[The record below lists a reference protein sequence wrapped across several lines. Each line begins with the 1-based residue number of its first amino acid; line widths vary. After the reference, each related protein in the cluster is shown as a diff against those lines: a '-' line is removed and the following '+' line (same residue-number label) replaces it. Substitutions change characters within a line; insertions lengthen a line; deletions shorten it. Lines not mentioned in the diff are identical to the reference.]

1 MSSRWGGFSPRSPM
15 AHLEELLAQ
24 FANGDVR
31 AASRLMSVVERG
43 GADAERV
50 LDAVFPRTGR
60 AHRIAIT
67 GPGGAGK
74 STIINELTRAFRG
87 TGETVGVIAEDPSSP
102 FSGGAVLGDRLRM
115 TSAGGDAG
123 VFVRSLASR
132 GSETGLSPLAS
143 ELADVLDAFGRDIVL
158 LESMGASQVETRIRF
173 SADTVV
179 VVLTPE
185 AGDEVQSLKSGLLEV
200 ADIVCVNKADRGG
213 AESLAKDLEA
223 IMEMREKD
231 GWRIPVIMTSARD
244 TDSVATLVKA
254 LADHGHYLDAEGRRA
269 ARRAASLKARLSA
282 RVSESI
288 HSMIWQSPMLA
299 QRFDAIFDRVT
310 AGALPP
316 WRAARELAES
326 LHIESRSSR

>member
-1 MSSRWGGFSPRSPM
+1 M
-15 AHLEELLAQ
+15 AHIEQLLAQ

-60 AHRIAIT
+60 AQRVAIT

-74 STIINELTRAFRG
+74 STLINELTRAYRSG
-87 TGETVGVIAEDPSSP
+87 GKTVGVVAEDPSSP
-102 FSGGAVLGDRLRM
+102 FSGGAILGDRVRM
-115 TSAGGDAG
+115 THAGGDAG

-132 GSETGLSPLAS
+132 GSETGLSPLAGD
-143 ELADVLDAFGRDIVL
+143 LADVLDAFGRDIVL

-185 AGDEVQSLKSGLLEV
+185 AGDDVQSLKSGLLEV
-200 ADIVCVNKADRGG
+200 ADIACVNKADRGG

-223 IMEMREKD
+223 IMELREKD
-231 GWRIPVIMTSARD
+231 GWKPPVITTSARD
-244 TDSVATLVKA
+244 TGALDA
-254 LADHGHYLDAEGRRA
+254 LAKAIGEHGRYLDGEGRRKVRRQAALRERLA
-269 ARRAASLKARLSA
+269 ARIHESLLST
-282 RVSESI
+282 
-288 HSMIWQSPMLA
+288 IWQSPMLT
-299 QRFDAIFDRVT
+299 QRFDAIFERVT

>member
-1 MSSRWGGFSPRSPM
+1 MST
-15 AHLEELLAQ
+15 LQELLAR
-24 FANGDVR
+24 FASGDVQS
-31 AASRLMSVVERG
+31 ASRLMSVVERG
-43 GADAERV
+43 GEDAERV
-50 LDAVFPRTGR
+50 LDAVYPRTGR

-74 STIINELTRAFRG
+74 STLINELTRVFRG
-87 TGETVGVIAEDPSSP
+87 AGKTVGVVAEDPSSP

-115 TSAGGDAG
+115 TNAGGDAG

-132 GSETGLSPLAS
+132 GSETGLSQLAC

-200 ADIVCVNKADRGG
+200 ADVVCVNKADRGG
-213 AESLAKDLEA
+213 AESLAGDLDA
-223 IMEMREKD
+223 IMGLREKE
-231 GWRIPVIMTSARD
+231 GVWRVPVLMTSARD
-244 TDSVATLVKA
+244 TGSVDTLMKV
-254 LADHGHYLDAEGRRA
+254 LADHGRYLDTDGRRA
-269 ARRAASLKARLSA
+269 ARRQRALRARITA
-282 RVSESI
+282 RVHESI
-288 HSMIWQSPMLA
+288 QSAIWQSPMLS
-299 QRFDAIFDRVT
+299 QRFDAMFDRVT
-310 AGALPP
+310 AGSLPP

>member
-1 MSSRWGGFSPRSPM
+1 M
-15 AHLEELLAQ
+15 AHIEELLAQ
-24 FANGDVR
+24 FSSGDVR
-31 AASRLMSVVERG
+31 AASRLMSMVERG

-74 STIINELTRAFRG
+74 STLINELTRSFRA
-87 TGETVGVIAEDPSSP
+87 EAKSVGVIAEDPSSP

-115 TSAGGDAG
+115 TNAGGDAG

-132 GSETGLSPLAS
+132 GSESGLSPLAS
-143 ELADVLDAFGRDIVL
+143 DLADVLDAFGRSIVL
-158 LESMGASQVETRIRF
+158 LESMGTSQVETRIRF

-200 ADIVCVNKADRGG
+200 ADIACVNKSDRGG

-223 IMEMREKD
+223 IMEMREKE
-231 GWRIPVIMTSARD
+231 GWRAPVITTSARD
-244 TDSVATLVKA
+244 TDSVARLEAA
-254 LADHGHYLDAEGRRA
+254 LADHGRYLDSEGRREARRLASLRARIA
-269 ARRAASLKARLSA
+269 ARVEDGIRSA
-282 RVSESI
+282 V
-288 HSMIWQSPMLA
+288 WQSPMLA
-299 QRFDAIFDRVT
+299 RRFDAIFDRVT

-326 LHIESRSSR
+326 LHIDLR

>member
-1 MSSRWGGFSPRSPM
+1 M
-15 AHLEELLAQ
+15 AHLEELLSR
-24 FANGDVR
+24 FAGGDVS

-60 AHRIAIT
+60 AFRIAVT

-74 STIINELTRAFRG
+74 STLINELTRLFRARG
-87 TGETVGVIAEDPSSP
+87 KSVGVVAEDPSSP
-102 FSGGAVLGDRLRM
+102 FSGGAVLGDRIRM
-115 TSAGGDAG
+115 TSANGDAG

-132 GSETGLSPLAS
+132 GSESGLSPLAS
-143 ELADVLDAFGRDIVL
+143 ELADVLDAFGREVVM

-213 AESLAKDLEA
+213 AESLARELDA
-223 IMEMREKD
+223 IMHLRD
-231 GWRIPVIMTSARD
+231 PGAWRAPVLTTSVRD
-244 TDSVATLVKA
+244 TASLERVMAA
-254 LADHGHYLDAEGRRA
+254 IADHDRHLGDAGRRA
-269 ARRAASLKARLSA
+269 DRRSAALKARMRS
-282 RVSESI
+282 RVEEAI
-288 HSMIWQSPMLA
+288 RAAFWQSPMLT

-310 AGALPP
+310 AGSLPP

-326 LHIESRSSR
+326 LQIESRSSR

>member
-1 MSSRWGGFSPRSPM
+1 MSQ
-15 AHLEELLAQ
+15 LEELLAQ
-24 FANGDVR
+24 FANGDMR

-43 GADAERV
+43 GPDAERV
-50 LDAVFPRTGR
+50 LDAMFPRTGR

-74 STIINELTRAFRG
+74 STLINELTRVFRAAG
-87 TGETVGVIAEDPSSP
+87 KTVGVVAEDPSSP
-102 FSGGAVLGDRLRM
+102 FSGGAVLGDRVRM
-115 TSAGGDAG
+115 THAGGDPG

-132 GSETGLSPLAS
+132 GSENGLSPLAS

-200 ADIVCVNKADRGG
+200 ADIACVNKADRGG
-213 AESLAKDLEA
+213 AESLAGDLDA
-223 IMEMREKD
+223 IMKIREKPD
-231 GWRIPVIMTSARD
+231 AWRVPVIMTSARD
-244 TDSVATLVKA
+244 TGSIDTLTKA
-254 LADHGHYLDAEGRRA
+254 LADHSRYLDAEGRRA
-269 ARRAASLKARLSA
+269 ARRHEALRARLSA
-282 RVSESI
+282 RVHESI
-288 HSMIWQSPMLA
+288 HSAIWQSPMLA
-299 QRFDAIFDRVT
+299 QRFDAIFERVT

>member
-1 MSSRWGGFSPRSPM
+1 M

-24 FANGDVR
+24 FSSGDVR
-31 AASRLMSVVERG
+31 AASRLMSIVERG

-50 LDAVFPRTGR
+50 LDAMFPRTGR

-74 STIINELTRAFRG
+74 STLVNELTRVFRSQKK
-87 TGETVGVIAEDPSSP
+87 TVGVIAEDPSSP
-102 FSGGAVLGDRLRM
+102 FSGGAILGDRVRM
-115 TSAGGDAG
+115 TNAGGDTG
-123 VFVRSLASR
+123 LFVRSLASR
-132 GSETGLSPLAS
+132 GSETGLSPLAA
-143 ELADVLDAFGRDIVL
+143 ELADVLDAFGRDIIL

-173 SADTVV
+173 SADTIV

-200 ADIVCVNKADRGG
+200 ADIACVNKADRGG
-213 AESLAKDLEA
+213 AESLAKDLDA

-231 GWRIPVIMTSARD
+231 GWRVPVITTSARD
-244 TDSVATLVKA
+244 TGSVDTLAKA
-254 LADHGHYLDAEGRRA
+254 IADHSRYLDAEGRRA
-269 ARRAASLKARLSA
+269 VRRSSSLKARLSA
-282 RVSESI
+282 RVEVAIRSAI
-288 HSMIWQSPMLA
+288 TPMLA
-299 QRFDAIFDRVT
+299 QRFDAIFERVT

>member
-1 MSSRWGGFSPRSPM
+1 
-15 AHLEELLAQ
+15 
-24 FANGDVR
+24 
-31 AASRLMSVVERG
+31 MSVVERG
-43 GADAERV
+43 GQDAERV

-74 STIINELTRAFRG
+74 STLINELTRAFRG
-87 TGETVGVIAEDPSSP
+87 AGKTVGVVAEDPSSP

-115 TSAGGDAG
+115 THAGGDSG

-132 GSETGLSPLAS
+132 GSESGLSPLAA
-143 ELADVLDAFGRDIVL
+143 ELADVLDAFGRDVVL

-200 ADIVCVNKADRGG
+200 ADIACVNKSDRGG
-213 AESLAKDLEA
+213 AESLAGDLDA
-223 IMEMREKD
+223 IMQMRQKD
-231 GWRIPVIMTSARD
+231 GWQPPVIMTSARD
-244 TDSVATLVKA
+244 TGSVDTLTKA
-254 LADHGHYLDAEGRRA
+254 LADHDRYLDADGRRA
-269 ARRAASLKARLSA
+269 MRRREALRARLLA
-282 RVSESI
+282 RVHESVL
-288 HSMIWQSPMLA
+288 SAVWQSPMLTE
-299 QRFDAIFDRVT
+299 RFDAIFERVA

>member
-1 MSSRWGGFSPRSPM
+1 MPQ
-15 AHLEELLAQ
+15 LEELLAQ
-24 FANGDVR
+24 FANGDMR

-50 LDAVFPRTGR
+50 LDAMFPRTGR

-74 STIINELTRAFRG
+74 STLINELARAFRASG
-87 TGETVGVIAEDPSSP
+87 QTVGVVAEDPSSP
-102 FSGGAVLGDRLRM
+102 FSGGAILGDRVRM
-115 TSAGGDAG
+115 THAGGDTG

-132 GSETGLSPLAS
+132 GSENGLSALAS
-143 ELADVLDAFGRDIVL
+143 DLADVLDAFGRDIVL

-173 SADTVV
+173 SADTIV

-200 ADIVCVNKADRGG
+200 ADIVCVNKSDRGG
-213 AESLAKDLEA
+213 AESLAGDLDA
-223 IMEMREKD
+223 IMKIREKE
-231 GWRIPVIMTSARD
+231 GHWRCPVVMTSARD
-244 TDSVATLVKA
+244 TGSVDTLTKA
-254 LADHGHYLDAEGRRA
+254 LEEHGRYLDAEGRRA
-269 ARRAASLKARLSA
+269 VRRQSSLRARLRA
-282 RVSESI
+282 RIDESI
-288 HSMIWQSPMLA
+288 RSAIWQSPMLA
-299 QRFDAIFDRVT
+299 QRFDAIFERVT
-310 AGALPP
+310 AGSLPP

>member
-1 MSSRWGGFSPRSPM
+1 M

-24 FANGDVR
+24 FANGDAR
-31 AASRLMSVVERG
+31 SASRLLSVVERG

-74 STIINELTRAFRG
+74 STLINELTRAFRG
-87 TGETVGVIAEDPSSP
+87 AGKTLGVIAEDPSSP

-115 TSAGGDAG
+115 TNAGGDAG

-200 ADIVCVNKADRGG
+200 ADIACVNKADRGG
-213 AESLAKDLEA
+213 AESLAGDLDA
-223 IMEMREKD
+223 IMKIREKPD
-231 GWRIPVIMTSARD
+231 SWRVPVIMTSARD
-244 TDSVATLVKA
+244 GASIETLVATLQA
-254 LADHGHYLDAEGRRA
+254 HSTWLDGDHRRQGRRQSA
-269 ARRAASLKARLSA
+269 LRSRLLA
-282 RVSESI
+282 HIDASI
-288 HSMIWQSPMLA
+288 HSAVWQSPMLA
-299 QRFDAIFDRVT
+299 QRFDAIFERVT

>member
-1 MSSRWGGFSPRSPM
+1 MPQ
-15 AHLEELLAQ
+15 LEELLAQ
-24 FANGDVR
+24 FANGDIR

-43 GADAERV
+43 GQDAERV
-50 LDAVFPRTGR
+50 LDTMFPRTGR

-74 STIINELTRAFRG
+74 STLVNELTRAFRAAG
-87 TGETVGVIAEDPSSP
+87 KTVGVVAEDPSSP

-115 TSAGGDAG
+115 TNAGGDPG

-132 GSETGLSPLAS
+132 GSENGLSLLAS
-143 ELADVLDAFGRDIVL
+143 ELADVLDAFGRDVVL

-173 SADTVV
+173 SADTIV

-200 ADIVCVNKADRGG
+200 ADIACVNKADRGG
-213 AESLAKDLEA
+213 AESLAGDLDA
-223 IMEMREKD
+223 IMKIREKE
-231 GWRIPVIMTSARD
+231 GAWRPPVIMTSARD
-244 TDSVATLVKA
+244 SDSVARLA
-254 LADHGHYLDAEGRRA
+254 AAIADHSRYLDAEGRRA
-269 ARRAASLKARLSA
+269 ARRVSSLKARLAA
-282 RVSESI
+282 RINESI
-288 HSMIWQSPMLA
+288 HSLIWQSPMLG
-299 QRFDAIFDRVT
+299 QRFDAIFDRVR

>member
-1 MSSRWGGFSPRSPM
+1 MPQ
-15 AHLEELLAQ
+15 LEELLSQ
-24 FANGDVR
+24 FANGDNR

-43 GADAERV
+43 GPDAERI
-50 LDAVFPRTGR
+50 LDAMFPRTGR
-60 AHRIAIT
+60 ARRIAIT

-74 STIINELTRAFRG
+74 STLINELTRAFRAAG
-87 TGETVGVIAEDPSSP
+87 KTVGVIAEDPSSP

-115 TSAGGDAG
+115 TNAAGDSG

-132 GSETGLSPLAS
+132 GSENGLSPLAS
-143 ELADVLDAFGRDIVL
+143 ELADVLDAFGRDVVL
-158 LESMGASQVETRIRF
+158 LESMGTSQVETRIRF

-200 ADIVCVNKADRGG
+200 ADIACVNKADRGG
-213 AESLAKDLEA
+213 AESLAGDLDA
-223 IMEMREKD
+223 IMKIREKPD
-231 GWRIPVIMTSARD
+231 AWRVPVLLTSARD
-244 TDSVATLVKA
+244 GSSVEKLVAA
-254 LADHGHYLDAEGRRA
+254 LAEHGRYLDAEHRRQDRRQRSLR
-269 ARRAASLKARLSA
+269 ARMLAF
-282 RVSESI
+282 VEESI
-288 HSMIWQSPMLA
+288 RSAVWQNPMLG
-299 QRFDAIFDRVT
+299 QRFDAIFERVT

>member
-1 MSSRWGGFSPRSPM
+1 MPQ
-15 AHLEELLAQ
+15 LEELLAQ
-24 FANGDVR
+24 FANGDMR

-50 LDAVFPRTGR
+50 LDAMFPRTGR

-74 STIINELTRAFRG
+74 STLINELARAFRASG
-87 TGETVGVIAEDPSSP
+87 RTVGVVAEDPSSP
-102 FSGGAVLGDRLRM
+102 FSGGAILGDRVRM
-115 TSAGGDAG
+115 THAGGDSG

-132 GSETGLSPLAS
+132 GSENGLSALAS
-143 ELADVLDAFGRDIVL
+143 DLADVLDAFGRDIVL

-173 SADTVV
+173 SADTIV

-200 ADIVCVNKADRGG
+200 ADIVCVNKSDRGG
-213 AESLAKDLEA
+213 AESLAGDLDA
-223 IMEMREKD
+223 IMKIREKE
-231 GWRIPVIMTSARD
+231 GHWRCPVVMTSARD
-244 TDSVATLVKA
+244 TGSVDMLTKA
-254 LADHGHYLDAEGRRA
+254 LEEHGRYLDAEGRRA
-269 ARRAASLKARLSA
+269 VRRQSSLRARLRA
-282 RVSESI
+282 RIDESI
-288 HSMIWQSPMLA
+288 RSAIWQSPMLA
-299 QRFDAIFDRVT
+299 QRFDAIFERVT
-310 AGALPP
+310 AGSLPP

>member
-1 MSSRWGGFSPRSPM
+1 M

-24 FANGDVR
+24 FSSGDVR
-31 AASRLMSVVERG
+31 AASRLMSIVERG

-50 LDAVFPRTGR
+50 LDAMFPRTGR

-74 STIINELTRAFRG
+74 STLVNELTRVFRSQKK
-87 TGETVGVIAEDPSSP
+87 TVGVIAEDPSSP
-102 FSGGAVLGDRLRM
+102 FSGGAILGDRVRM
-115 TSAGGDAG
+115 TNAGGDTG

-132 GSETGLSPLAS
+132 GSETGLSPLAA

-173 SADTVV
+173 SADTIV

-200 ADIVCVNKADRGG
+200 ADIACVNKADRGG

-231 GWRIPVIMTSARD
+231 GWRVPVITTSARD
-244 TDSVATLVKA
+244 TGSVDTLAKA
-254 LADHGHYLDAEGRRA
+254 IADHSRYLDAEGRRA
-269 ARRAASLKARLSA
+269 VRRSSSLKARLSA
-282 RVSESI
+282 RVEVAIRSAI
-288 HSMIWQSPMLA
+288 TPMLA
-299 QRFDAIFDRVT
+299 QRFDAIFERVT

>member
-1 MSSRWGGFSPRSPM
+1 MPQ
-15 AHLEELLAQ
+15 LEELLAQ
-24 FANGDVR
+24 FANGDMR

-50 LDAVFPRTGR
+50 LDAMFPRTGR

-74 STIINELTRAFRG
+74 STLINELTRAFRSAG
-87 TGETVGVIAEDPSSP
+87 KTVGVIAEDPSSP
-102 FSGGAVLGDRLRM
+102 FSGGAVLGDRVRM
-115 TSAGGDAG
+115 TNAGGDPG

-132 GSETGLSPLAS
+132 GSENGLSPLAS
-143 ELADVLDAFGRDIVL
+143 ELADVLDAFGRDVVL

-213 AESLAKDLEA
+213 AESLAGDLDA
-223 IMEMREKD
+223 IMKIREKPD
-231 GWRIPVIMTSARD
+231 AWSVPVIMTSARD
-244 TDSVATLVKA
+244 SDSVARLTA
-254 LADHGHYLDAEGRRA
+254 AIADHSRYLDKEGRRA
-269 ARRAASLKARLSA
+269 TRRVSSLKARLAA

-288 HSMIWQSPMLA
+288 HSAIWQSPMLA
-299 QRFDAIFDRVT
+299 QRFDAIFERVT

>member
-1 MSSRWGGFSPRSPM
+1 MPQ
-15 AHLEELLAQ
+15 LEELLAQ
-24 FANGDVR
+24 FANGDMR

-50 LDAVFPRTGR
+50 LDAMFPRTGR

-74 STIINELTRAFRG
+74 STLINELARAFRASG
-87 TGETVGVIAEDPSSP
+87 KTVGVVAEDPSSP
-102 FSGGAVLGDRLRM
+102 FSGGAILGDRVRM
-115 TSAGGDAG
+115 THAGGDTG

-132 GSETGLSPLAS
+132 GSENGLSALAS
-143 ELADVLDAFGRDIVL
+143 DLADVLDAFGRDIVL

-173 SADTVV
+173 SADTIV

-200 ADIVCVNKADRGG
+200 ADIVCVNKSDRGG
-213 AESLAKDLEA
+213 AESLAGDLDA
-223 IMEMREKD
+223 IMKIREKE
-231 GWRIPVIMTSARD
+231 GHWRCPVVMTSARD
-244 TDSVATLVKA
+244 TGSVDTLTKA
-254 LADHGHYLDAEGRRA
+254 LEEHGRYLDAEGRRA
-269 ARRAASLKARLSA
+269 VRRQSSLRARLRA
-282 RVSESI
+282 RIDESI
-288 HSMIWQSPMLA
+288 RSAIWQSPMLA
-299 QRFDAIFDRVT
+299 QRFDAIFERVT
-310 AGALPP
+310 AGSLPP

>member
-1 MSSRWGGFSPRSPM
+1 MPQ
-15 AHLEELLAQ
+15 LEELLAQ
-24 FANGDVR
+24 FANGDMR

-50 LDAVFPRTGR
+50 LDAMFPRTGR

-74 STIINELTRAFRG
+74 STLINELARAFRASG
-87 TGETVGVIAEDPSSP
+87 RTVGVVAEDPSSP
-102 FSGGAVLGDRLRM
+102 FSGGAILGDRVRM
-115 TSAGGDAG
+115 THAGGDTG

-132 GSETGLSPLAS
+132 GSENGLSALAS
-143 ELADVLDAFGRDIVL
+143 DLADVLDAFGRDIVL

-173 SADTVV
+173 SADTIV

-200 ADIVCVNKADRGG
+200 ADIVCVNKSDRGG
-213 AESLAKDLEA
+213 AESLAGDLDA
-223 IMEMREKD
+223 IMKIREKE
-231 GWRIPVIMTSARD
+231 GHWRCPVVMTSARD
-244 TDSVATLVKA
+244 TGSVDMLTKA
-254 LADHGHYLDAEGRRA
+254 LEEHGRYLDAEGRRA
-269 ARRAASLKARLSA
+269 VRRQSSLRARLRA
-282 RVSESI
+282 RIDESI
-288 HSMIWQSPMLA
+288 RSAIWQSPMLA
-299 QRFDAIFDRVT
+299 QRFDAIFERVT
-310 AGALPP
+310 AGSLPP